1 MGAGKKDEAVL
12 QVESFQG
19 GRLWDGGWQAKIL
32 RWDLRIS
39 SLWKTGWVVPA
50 SCSASCPGSSRVGWT
65 FQTVL
70 TCCGG
75 AWIYI
80 HTLTCHWG
88 EAVPKSVSTPQSRY
102 TVFSLGQHPE
112 QTVSWPQTLGDNPT
126 GRQAGLG
133 WSSPQALWSRAFFG
147 RWEKVRRLIFMYA
160 FNIRITQSC
169 LKHIFFFEHLT

>member
-1 MGAGKKDEAVL
+1 MIINIACHHMSDNEGLLQSSKAMGSG
-12 QVESFQG
+12 
-19 GRLWDGGWQAKIL
+19 GGWKERWSSAAGRVFPGRQTLRRRLVSQIL

-39 SLWKTGWVVPA
+39 SLWKTGWGVPA

-80 HTLTCHWG
+80 PTLTCHWG

-102 TVFSLGQHPE
+102 TVFSLVQHPE
-112 QTVSWPQTLGDNPT
+112 QSVSWPQTLGDNPT
-126 GRQAGLG
+126 GRQAGQG
-133 WSSPQALWSRAFFG
+133 WSSPQAPWSRAFFG
-147 RWEKVRRLIFMYA
+147 RW
-160 FNIRITQSC
+160 
-169 LKHIFFFEHLT
+169 